1 MTISIEQLNERKKQL
16 AEDFNTVSKRIEDSE
31 KELVTLRNNRNA
43 LAGALQQ
50 VNLFLQEEQPAETAT
65 KGKTNS
71 GSSKVDKEKG
81 MPAAK
86 QEALNIATSERR
98 YEWVIKK
105 FDMVLVGCLMLKKQ
119 RTKNLN

>member
-1 MTISIEQLNERKKQL
+1 MTISIKQLEERKTKL
-16 AEDFNTVSKRIEDSE
+16 AEDFNAVSKRIEDSE

-50 VNLFLQEEQPAETAT
+50 VNLFLQEEQPAETEA

-71 GSSKVDKEKG
+71 GSSKADKEKG

-86 QEALNIATSERR
+86 QEALNIATS
-98 YEWVIKK
+98 
-105 FDMVLVGCLMLKKQ
+105 
-119 RTKNLN
+119 

>member
-1 MTISIEQLNERKKQL
+1 MTIGIKELETRKAKL
-16 AEDFNTVSKRIEDSE
+16 AEDFNTLSQRIEASE

-50 VNLFLQEEQPAETAT
+50 VNLFLQQEQPAEPEA

-71 GSSKVDKEKG
+71 GSSKADKEKG

-86 QEALNIATSERR
+86 
-98 YEWVIKK
+98 
-105 FDMVLVGCLMLKKQ
+105 
-119 RTKNLN
+119 

>member
-31 KELVTLRNNRNA
+31 RELVTLRNNRNA

-50 VNLFLQEEQPAETAT
+50 VNLFIQEEQPAEVASTD
-65 KGKTNS
+65 KTNS
-71 GSSKVDKEKG
+71 GSSKADKGKA

-86 QEALNIATSERR
+86 QEALNIATS
-98 YEWVIKK
+98 
-105 FDMVLVGCLMLKKQ
+105 
-119 RTKNLN
+119 

>member
-50 VNLFLQEEQPAETAT
+50 VNLFIQEEQPAETAT
-65 KGKTNS
+65 IGKTNS
-71 GSSKVDKEKG
+71 GSSKADKEKG

-86 QEALNIATSERR
+86 QEALNIATS
-98 YEWVIKK
+98 
-105 FDMVLVGCLMLKKQ
+105 
-119 RTKNLN
+119 

>member
-1 MTISIEQLNERKKQL
+1 MTISIEQLEERKKTL
-16 AEDFNTVSKRIEDSE
+16 AEDFNTVSKRIEDGE

-50 VNLFLQEEQPAETAT
+50 VNLFLQEEQPAEA

-71 GSSKVDKEKG
+71 GSSKADKEKG

-86 QEALNIATSERR
+86 QEALNIATS
-98 YEWVIKK
+98 
-105 FDMVLVGCLMLKKQ
+105 
-119 RTKNLN
+119 

>member
-1 MTISIEQLNERKKQL
+1 MTISIEQLEERKTKL

-50 VNLFLQEEQPAETAT
+50 VNLFLQEEQPAEA

-71 GSSKVDKEKG
+71 GSSKVEKEKG

-86 QEALNIATSERR
+86 QAALNIAT
-98 YEWVIKK
+98 
-105 FDMVLVGCLMLKKQ
+105 
-119 RTKNLN
+119 T

>member
-1 MTISIEQLNERKKQL
+1 MTISIEQLNERKTKL
-16 AEDFNTVSKRIEDSE
+16 VEDFNTVSKRIEDSE
-31 KELVTLRNNRNA
+31 KELVTLRNYRNA

-50 VNLFLQEEQPAETAT
+50 VNQFLQEEQPAETAT

-86 QEALNIATSERR
+86 QEALNIATS
-98 YEWVIKK
+98 
-105 FDMVLVGCLMLKKQ
+105 
-119 RTKNLN
+119 

>member
-1 MTISIEQLNERKKQL
+1 MTISIEKLNERKTQL
-16 AEDFNTVSKRIEDSE
+16 AEDFNAVSKRIEDGE
-31 KELVTLRNNRNA
+31 KELATLRNNRNA

-86 QEALNIATSERR
+86 QEALNIATS
-98 YEWVIKK
+98 
-105 FDMVLVGCLMLKKQ
+105 
-119 RTKNLN
+119 

>member
-50 VNLFLQEEQPAETAT
+50 VNLFLQEEQPAETVT
-65 KGKTNS
+65 TGKTNS

-86 QEALNIATSERR
+86 QEALNIATS
-98 YEWVIKK
+98 
-105 FDMVLVGCLMLKKQ
+105 
-119 RTKNLN
+119 

>member
-1 MTISIEQLNERKKQL
+1 MTIGIKELETRREKL

-31 KELVTLRNNRNA
+31 RELVTLRNNRNA

-50 VNLFLQEEQPAETAT
+50 VNLFIQDLQPAETEA

-71 GSSKVDKEKG
+71 GSSKADKEKG

-86 QEALNIATSERR
+86 QEALNIATS
-98 YEWVIKK
+98 
-105 FDMVLVGCLMLKKQ
+105 
-119 RTKNLN
+119 

>member
-50 VNLFLQEEQPAETAT
+50 VNLFIQEEQPAETAT
-65 KGKTNS
+65 TGKTNS

-86 QEALNIATSERR
+86 QEALNIATS
-98 YEWVIKK
+98 
-105 FDMVLVGCLMLKKQ
+105 
-119 RTKNLN
+119 

>member
-1 MTISIEQLNERKKQL
+1 MTISLEQLNERKKQL

-50 VNLFLQEEQPAETAT
+50 VNLFLQDLQPAETEA

-71 GSSKVDKEKG
+71 GSSKAEKEKG

-86 QEALNIATSERR
+86 QEALNIATS
-98 YEWVIKK
+98 
-105 FDMVLVGCLMLKKQ
+105 
-119 RTKNLN
+119 

>member
-1 MTISIEQLNERKKQL
+1 MTISLEQLNERKTKL

-50 VNLFLQEEQPAETAT
+50 VNLFIQEEQPAETAT
-65 KGKTNS
+65 IGKTNS

-86 QEALNIATSERR
+86 QEALNIATS
-98 YEWVIKK
+98 
-105 FDMVLVGCLMLKKQ
+105 
-119 RTKNLN
+119 

>member
-1 MTISIEQLNERKKQL
+1 MTISIEKLNERKTQL

-31 KELVTLRNNRNA
+31 RELVTLRNNRNA

-50 VNLFLQEEQPAETAT
+50 VNLFIQDEQPAETEA

-71 GSSKVDKEKG
+71 GSSKLEKEKG

-86 QEALNIATSERR
+86 QEALNIATS
-98 YEWVIKK
+98 
-105 FDMVLVGCLMLKKQ
+105 
-119 RTKNLN
+119 